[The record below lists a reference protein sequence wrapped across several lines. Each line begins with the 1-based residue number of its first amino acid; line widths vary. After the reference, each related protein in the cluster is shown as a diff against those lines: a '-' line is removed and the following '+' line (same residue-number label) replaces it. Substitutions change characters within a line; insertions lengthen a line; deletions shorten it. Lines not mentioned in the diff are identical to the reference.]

1 VQNCQGCQSGCSGCA
16 ASAEITAAGRCV
28 WLWPLPPAGPFEFA
42 VEWPFGGIDL
52 TFAEFDGAAVVAA
65 AGRSARYWPET
76 G

>member
-1 VQNCQGCQSGCSGCA
+1 MFFEPSPARNRA
-16 ASAEITAAGRCV
+16 APRGLPE
-28 WLWPLPPAGPFEFA
+28 PPPAGPFEFA

-52 TFAEFDGAAVVAA
+52 TFTEFDGAAIAAA